1 MVSTDIRMSFGRVE
15 SLTLIVIL
23 IPWGLAAPSGLLCCS
38 EVELICV
45 EVDTSSVVKS
55 CMLVGLLRQ

>member
-1 MVSTDIRMSFGRVE
+1 MSFGRVE